1 MQRHKYMCMIYLIF
15 EYFSIQYAD
24 KSKYFSLLYCI
35 YLLQRN
41 TFFKIILGTRSRSDF
56 QKISPVYTWHLIG
69 SCNLIFMGRWQI
81 LSCILFLFFCNP
93 CPVFIFLS
101 SRSCRKVFFFL
112 IGFIETFFLSHP
124 NPFVSLK
131 TQSWFA
137 FFFIFIL
144 PLSPSILNCS

>member
-15 EYFSIQYAD
+15 GYFSIQYAD

-93 CPVFIFLS
+93 CPVFLFFILVGPAAK
-101 SRSCRKVFFFL
+101 CFFFNWVYRD
-112 IGFIETFFLSHP
+112 FFLSHP
-124 NPFVSLK
+124 NPFVSLN

-137 FFFIFIL
+137 FLNFIL
-144 PLSPSILNCS
+144 PLSPLNIKL